1 MNRLWSLLCLGL
13 GLGMLPCGGLVA
25 QEWGRDHRHSHSRG
39 GSSDRGYDPDESVE
53 SRQYRFQRSD
63 GFIRYLDT
71 NNDGTVDESEVS
83 GPRRYIFERAIQR
96 ARLEAKFPISISQ
109 LRQGAWT
116 YYGLQGSPPP
126 PTTSSQ
132 PGMPGGISGMPGMMM
147 QPPFGPTGVGPP
159 GMSPPGWGASPWQSG
174 MMQGPP
180 GSMSPSQTA
189 GPSKTSP
196 SASTSAAAASLVP
209 GFGPQPGVAAVPGFG
224 VPTVTAPVSTVSAS
238 RSSSS
243 SASASSSRSG
253 ASDGSGASI
262 DSRVR
267 DYAAGLLKQYD
278 TNKNG
283 KLEKD
288 EWKQMRG
295 DPQATDRDG
304 DGVITL
310 DELTARLA
318 ASNKDRSGSGSK
330 ASAGGGH
337 NGYRF
342 LTPAERLPEGLPEW
356 FAGKDAN
363 GDGQVSMA
371 EYARSWTDAVA
382 AEFARYDL
390 NDDGLITPQECLA
403 KTKR

>member
-1 MNRLWSLLCLGL
+1 MNRLWTLLCLGL
-13 GLGMLPCGGLVA
+13 GMLSCGGLAA
-25 QEWGRDHRHSHSRG
+25 QEWGREHRHSHSRG

-96 ARLEAKFPISISQ
+96 AGLEAKFPLSISQ

-132 PGMPGGISGMPGMMM
+132 PGMPGGMSGMPGMMM
-147 QPPFGPTGVGPP
+147 QPPFGAPGMGPP
-159 GMSPPGWGASPWQSG
+159 GMGPPGWGTSPWQSG

-189 GPSKTSP
+189 GQSKTP
-196 SASTSAAAASLVP
+196 SAASTSPTTASLVP

-224 VPTVTAPVSTVSAS
+224 VPTVTATVSTVSAS

-243 SASASSSRSG
+243 SAFASSSSSG
-253 ASDGSGASI
+253 SPGGPSASI

-267 DYAAGLLKQYD
+267 EYAAGLLKQYD
-278 TNKNG
+278 ANKNG

-295 DPQATDRDG
+295 DPQAADRDG

-310 DELTARLA
+310 DELSTRLA
-318 ASNKDRSGSGSK
+318 ASNKERSGAGSK
-330 ASAGGGH
+330 ASDAGARK
-337 NGYRF
+337 GYRF
-342 LTPAERLPEGLPEW
+342 LTAAERLPQGLPEW

-390 NDDGLITPQECLA
+390 NNDGLITPQECLA
-403 KTKR
+403 KANR